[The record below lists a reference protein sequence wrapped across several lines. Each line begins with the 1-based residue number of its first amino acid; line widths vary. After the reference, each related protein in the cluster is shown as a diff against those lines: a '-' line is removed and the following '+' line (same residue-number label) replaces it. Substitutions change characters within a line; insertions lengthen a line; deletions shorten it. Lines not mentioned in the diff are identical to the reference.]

1 MCLKIDILRYILS
14 FFSLPY
20 FVFREARSVS
30 IVSIVVYLGY
40 LGYLLLLLDTYYY
53 NVAVLKQK
61 A

>member
-40 LGYLLLLLDTYYY
+40 LLLLLDTYYY